1 MEIKEFDTVVLKDGR
16 MADIMDVSSPETYVA
31 DIGSSPKDW
40 ETIYITPDMI
50 DHIVHTGDGRV
61 LNDEKT

>member
-40 ETIYITPDMI
+40 EQYST
-50 DHIVHTGDGRV
+50 HRRWSCA
-61 LNDEKT
+61 K